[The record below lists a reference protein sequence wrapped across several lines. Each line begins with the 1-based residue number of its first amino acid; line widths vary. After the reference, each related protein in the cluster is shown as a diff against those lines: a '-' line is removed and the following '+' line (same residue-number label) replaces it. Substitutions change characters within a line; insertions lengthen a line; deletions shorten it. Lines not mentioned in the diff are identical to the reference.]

1 MLLRKYPEIF
11 ALSVIGLALFA
22 NLGVRK
28 AIEGVDR
35 EAFRVRELVMHPDF
49 RRPDPVREGILIL
62 KETLRCLKP

>member
-35 EAFRVRELVMHPDF
+35 EAFRVRELVMDPEF